1 MDHFPRGALPP
12 AAALAAS
19 RVEGLYEQTDARRA
33 RPATPLRA
41 RQAGRRRAGAGLSSS
56 RAVSESRVSVS
67 RNSSASS
74 AVGRAISVLAT
85 YNHPSLVRGERG
97 VLLII
102 APDQRQAD
110 IVLDLRRGKLSGLAD
125 SQAVSGD
132 RRPVPRKISGTLR
145 EPCQKKFK

>member
-1 MDHFPRGALPP
+1 
-12 AAALAAS
+12 
-19 RVEGLYEQTDARRA
+19 
-33 RPATPLRA
+33 
-41 RQAGRRRAGAGLSSS
+41 
-56 RAVSESRVSVS
+56 
-67 RNSSASS
+67 
-74 AVGRAISVLAT
+74 VLAT